1 MGAYLRLLP
10 VLAILVPV
18 TLLLAPVQ
26 LLAMRLK
33 LPVARKIP
41 VIWHRLALWLVGV
54 KVSVRGTIPAQRP
67 LLIVANHISWA
78 DILVLGSVMPLCF
91 IAKSE
96 MMAWP
101 VINWLAFMQ
110 RTVFV
115 ERNNGRDSR
124 RQAGTIA
131 SRLVEGDAMVLF
143 AEGTTGDGI
152 RLRPFKSALFG
163 AVHAALETA
172 HFSHVTVQP
181 VALAYT
187 RLNGLPLGRYHQARA
202 AWPGDVPLAPHLLS
216 FIANGAYDVE
226 VVFAEPGDFALD
238 TRRKEIA
245 AITRRRVQASFAA
258 AMRMR

>member
-10 VLAILVPV
+10 VLLVLVPA
-18 TLLLAPVQ
+18 TALLAPLQ
-26 LLAMRLK
+26 LLAMRFMKPLS
-33 LPVARKIP
+33 RNIP
-41 VIWHRLALWLVGV
+41 VIWHRLALWLIGV
-54 KVSVRGTIPAQRP
+54 RVNVRGKIPGHRP

-91 IAKSE
+91 IAKAE
-96 MMAWP
+96 MTNWP

-115 ERNNGRDSR
+115 RRDDKRDSR
-124 RQAGTIA
+124 RQADSIA
-131 SRLVEGDAMVLF
+131 ARLVEGDAMVLF

-152 RLRPFKSALFG
+152 RLKPFKSALFG
-163 AVHAALETA
+163 AVHSSLERA
-172 HFSHVTVQP
+172 HFTHVTVQP

-202 AWPGDVPLAPHLLS
+202 AWPGDVPLAPHLLA
-216 FIANGAYDVE
+216 FVANGAYDVE
-226 VVFAEPGDFALD
+226 VVFGEPGDFALD

-245 AITRRRVQASFAA
+245 AITRRRVHASFAA